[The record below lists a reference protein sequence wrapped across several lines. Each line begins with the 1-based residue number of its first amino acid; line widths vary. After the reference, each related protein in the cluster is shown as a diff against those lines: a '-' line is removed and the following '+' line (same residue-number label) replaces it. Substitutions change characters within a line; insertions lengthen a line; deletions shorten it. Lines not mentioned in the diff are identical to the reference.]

1 MVIEP
6 GQVIDGFVV
15 ESHLHDGGMAALWV
29 VSAAD
34 GSSPPRSLVMK
45 LPHRKRGDDPAS
57 VVGFEVEQMIMPV
70 LTGPHVPRFV
80 AKGDF
85 TRIPY
90 IVMERIEG
98 ATVKARFDVAPLH
111 IEEVVEI
118 GWKVATALHEL
129 HRQHLVHLD
138 VKPSNIMFR
147 AADDGSRGDAVLV
160 DFGLSRHA
168 RLPDLLEEEFSL
180 PMGTAPYMSPEQI
193 RHVRSDPRSDL
204 FGLGVLLYHLATGA
218 RPFGA
223 PTTVRG
229 LRERLWRRPLPPR
242 AIRRDVP
249 PWLQELILRC
259 LEVDASS
266 RHASAAQLAFAL
278 RHPDQVPLTERA
290 ERLQRGPRLD
300 ALRRYVAM
308 LREAAP
314 APDPAL
320 IAGARSP
327 IVLAAVDV
335 AGAEASLLDAVRDA
349 VSDLMKTTPG
359 ARLACLTVMRAGMA
373 STPAPHGGD
382 DAASLHVELLVKLK
396 HWAHPVAKSLGLHG
410 PAHDGRV
417 TFHVIEASDEAEAI
431 LDYARRNQVDHIVL
445 GARSSGKLLRQL
457 GSVSA
462 QVAAEAECTVTVVRA
477 AGVA

>member
-1 MVIEP
+1 MPITPE
-6 GQVIDGFVV
+6 QVIDGYVI
-15 ESHLHDGGMAALWV
+15 ERHLHDGGMATLWV

-34 GSSPPRSLVMK
+34 GSSPPSSLVMK
-45 LPHRKRGDDPAS
+45 LPHRRRGDDPAS

-70 LTGPHVPRFV
+70 LTGTHVPRFV

-98 ATVKARFDVAPLH
+98 LSLKSRFDVAP
-111 IEEVVEI
+111 IAIDEVVEI

-147 AADDGSRGDAVLV
+147 AAPDGSRGDAVLV

-168 RLPDLLEEEFSL
+168 RLPDLLEEEFTL

-193 RHVRSDPRSDL
+193 RHVRTDPHTDL

-229 LRERLWRRPLPPR
+229 LRERLWRRPMPPR
-242 AIRRDVP
+242 AIRRDLP

-259 LEVDASS
+259 LEVDANA
-266 RHASAAQLAFAL
+266 RHASAAQLAFEL
-278 RHPDQVPLTERA
+278 RHPEQVPLTERA
-290 ERLQRGPRLD
+290 ERLERGPRLD
-300 ALRRYVAM
+300 ALRRYVAA
-308 LREAAP
+308 LAEAAP
-314 APDPAL
+314 APDRAAT
-320 IAGARSP
+320 AGARNP

-335 AGAEASLLDAVRDA
+335 AAADASLLDAVRDEVA
-349 VSDLMKTTPG
+349 QLMTTTPG
-359 ARLACLTVMRAGMA
+359 ARLACLAVMKAGA
-373 STPAPHGGD
+373 APAPTS
-382 DAASLHVELLVKLK
+382 ASDESASHHVELLVKLK
-396 HWAHPVAKSLGLHG
+396 HWAHPVVKSLGLHG
-410 PAHDGRV
+410 QAHDGRV
-417 TFHVIEASDEAEAI
+417 TFHVIESGDAAEAI
-431 LDYARRNQVDHIVL
+431 VDYARRNQVDHIVL
-445 GARSSGKLLRQL
+445 GARSSGRLRRHL

-477 AGVA
+477 PLG

>member
-1 MVIEP
+1 
-6 GQVIDGFVV
+6 
-15 ESHLHDGGMAALWV
+15 
-29 VSAAD
+29 
-34 GSSPPRSLVMK
+34 
-45 LPHRKRGDDPAS
+45 
-57 VVGFEVEQMIMPV
+57 
-70 LTGPHVPRFV
+70 
-80 AKGDF
+80 
-85 TRIPY
+85 
-90 IVMERIEG
+90 MERIEG
-98 ATVKARFDVAPLH
+98 PSLKARFDVAPLNLD
-111 IEEVVEI
+111 EVVEI

-147 AADDGSRGDAVLV
+147 AAADGSRGDAVLV

-168 RLPDLLEEEFSL
+168 RLPDLLEEEFTL

-193 RHVRSDPRSDL
+193 RHVRSDARSDL
-204 FGLGVLLYHLATGA
+204 FGLGVLLYHLSTGA

-242 AIRRDVP
+242 AIRRDLP

-259 LEVDASS
+259 LEVDANE
-266 RHASAAQLAFAL
+266 RHASAAQLAFEL

-308 LREAAP
+308 LGEAAP

-320 IAGARSP
+320 TAGARSP

-335 AGAEASLLDAVRDA
+335 AGADASLLDAVRDA
-349 VSDLMKTTPG
+349 VADLMKTTAG
-359 ARLACLTVMRAGMA
+359 ARLACLTIMKAGA
-373 STPAPHGGD
+373 APGPLPAPGRTDEGD
-382 DAASLHVELLVKLK
+382 DAASHHVELLVKLK
-396 HWAHPVAKSLGLHG
+396 HWAHPVVKTLGLHG

-417 TFHVIEASDEAEAI
+417 TFHVIEAGDAAEAI
-431 LDYARRNQVDHIVL
+431 VDYARRNQVDHIVL
-445 GARSSGKLLRQL
+445 GARSSGKLRRHL

-477 AGVA
+477 ASA